1 MDMKKYIVITLMTL
15 AAFTGCQDFLVE
27 EPILSQSNELT
38 FSSYE
43 GLDKAVVGAYAPLAS
58 TNWYGADFIIRNELK
73 TANGKKWIGTSYDSG
88 RCNDLY
94 NINQSA
100 NNTSALWGTAYYVIS
115 AVNNVIDNLEGKETE
130 TVTAQDLNNLKAECL
145 FLRALAHYD
154 LVRTY
159 AQPYSYTADASHLG
173 VPVVLHTDPTAKPA
187 RNTVAEV
194 YAQVIADLAE
204 AEQIIAPAY
213 VRTGVKD
220 AKGVVTLEAIQ
231 ALLSRVY
238 LYAQQWQN
246 AADYATKVI
255 NSKKFT
261 LWTAEDVK
269 DAACYTV
276 DVPTGGEVIFEIY
289 GDKSNAYDGYHDG
302 LAPMCGPDGYADAG
316 ASTDL
321 KNLYSADDVRGTLFQ
336 EKDGVL
342 WTAKYKGKGLGKPDQ
357 TNTIVLRLSEMY
369 LNRAEAMANG
379 AKVDGCNVLSDLQSV
394 YLNRVEDPSTAA
406 QIGNTVQDVWLER
419 QKEFAW
425 EAHLWFDLGRTGRP
439 MTRVDFVGDDS
450 AKEVQPGDIRWAMP
464 IPFREFGVNP
474 NLVQNEGY
482 N

>member
-1 MDMKKYIVITLMTL
+1 MSL
-15 AAFTGCQDFLVE
+15 AAFTGCQDFLTE

-38 FSSYE
+38 LGSYE
-43 GLDKAVVGAYAPLAS
+43 GLDKAVAGAYAPLAS
-58 TNWYGADFIIRNELK
+58 VNWYGADFIIRNELK

-100 NNTSALWGTAYYVIS
+100 NNTSALWGTAYYLVS
-115 AVNNVIDNLEGKETE
+115 AANNVIDNLEGKESDTA
-130 TVTAQDLNNLKAECL
+130 TAQDLNNLKAECL
-145 FLRALAHYD
+145 FLRALAHFD

-159 AQPYSYTADASHLG
+159 AQPYGYTADASHLG
-173 VPVVLHTDPTAKPA
+173 VPVVLHTDAAAKPA

-194 YAQVIADLAE
+194 YAQVVADLLE
-204 AEQIIAPAY
+204 AEQIIDPAY
-213 VRTGVKD
+213 VRAGVKD
-220 AKGVVTLEAIQ
+220 AKGVVSLEAIQ

-238 LYAQQWQN
+238 LYCEQWQN
-246 AADYATKVI
+246 SADYAAKVI

-261 LWTAEDVK
+261 LWTATDIK

-289 GDKSNAYDGYHDG
+289 GDKSNAYDGHHDG
-302 LAPMCGPDGYADAG
+302 LSPMCGPDGYADAG

-321 KNLYSADDVRGTLFQ
+321 KNIYEAGDVRGTLFQ

-342 WTAKYKGKGLGKPDQ
+342 WTAKYKGKGIAKPDL
-357 TNTIVLRLSEMY
+357 TNTIVIRLAEMY
-369 LNRAEAMANG
+369 LNIAEATVNG
-379 AKVDGCNVLSDLQSV
+379 ATGHDAPAALKALAESRGAAVPTVTSDGVFS
-394 YLNRVEDPSTAA
+394 
-406 QIGNTVQDVWLER
+406 ER
-419 QKEFAW
+419 HKELAW
-425 EAHLWFDLGRTGRP
+425 EGHLWFDLARTGRA
-439 MTRVDFVGDDS
+439 MTRVDFVGDES

-482 N
+482 

>member
-1 MDMKKYIVITLMTL
+1 MSL
-15 AAFTGCQDFLVE
+15 AAFTGCQDFLTE

-38 FSSYE
+38 LGSYE
-43 GLDKAVVGAYAPLAS
+43 GLDKAVAGAYAPLAS
-58 TNWYGADFIIRNELK
+58 VNWYGADFIIRNELK

-100 NNTSALWGTAYYVIS
+100 NNTSALWGTAYYLVS
-115 AVNNVIDNLEGKETE
+115 AANNVIDNLEGKESDTA
-130 TVTAQDLNNLKAECL
+130 TAQDLNNLKAECL
-145 FLRALAHYD
+145 FLRALAHFD

-159 AQPYSYTADASHLG
+159 AQPYGYTADASHLG
-173 VPVVLHTDPTAKPA
+173 VPVVLHTDAAAKPA

-194 YAQVIADLAE
+194 YAQVVADLLE
-204 AEQIIAPAY
+204 AEQIIDPAY
-213 VRTGVKD
+213 VRAGVKD
-220 AKGVVTLEAIQ
+220 AKGVVSLEAIQ

-238 LYAQQWQN
+238 LYCEQWQN
-246 AADYATKVI
+246 SADYAAKVI

-261 LWTAEDVK
+261 LWTATDIK

-289 GDKSNAYDGYHDG
+289 GDKSNAYDGHHDG
-302 LAPMCGPDGYADAG
+302 LSPMCGPDGYADAG

-321 KNLYSADDVRGTLFQ
+321 KNIYEAGDVRGTLFQ

-342 WTAKYKGKGLGKPDQ
+342 WTAKYKGKGIAKPDL
-357 TNTIVLRLSEMY
+357 TNTIVIRLAEMY
-369 LNRAEAMANG
+369 LNIAEATVNG
-379 AKVDGCNVLSDLQSV
+379 ATGHDA
-394 YLNRVEDPSTAA
+394 PAA
-406 QIGNTVQDVWLER
+406 LKALAESRGGTVPTVTSEGVFSER
-419 QKEFAW
+419 HKELAW
-425 EAHLWFDLGRTGRP
+425 EGHLWFDLARTGRA
-439 MTRVDFVGDDS
+439 MTRVDFVGDES

-482 N
+482 

>member
-1 MDMKKYIVITLMTL
+1 MSL
-15 AAFTGCQDFLVE
+15 AAFTGCQDFLTE

-38 FSSYE
+38 LGSYE
-43 GLDKAVVGAYAPLAS
+43 GLDKAVAGAYAPLAS
-58 TNWYGADFIIRNELK
+58 VNWYGADFIIRNELK

-100 NNTSALWGTAYYVIS
+100 NNTSALWGTAYYLVS
-115 AVNNVIDNLEGKETE
+115 AANNVIDNLEGKESDTA
-130 TVTAQDLNNLKAECL
+130 TAQDLNNLKAECL
-145 FLRALAHYD
+145 FLRALAHFD

-159 AQPYSYTADASHLG
+159 AQPYGYTADASHLG
-173 VPVVLHTDPTAKPA
+173 VPVVLHTDAAAKPA

-194 YAQVIADLAE
+194 YAQVVADLLE
-204 AEQIIAPAY
+204 AEQIIDPAY
-213 VRTGVKD
+213 VRAGVKD
-220 AKGVVTLEAIQ
+220 AKGVVSLEAIQ

-238 LYAQQWQN
+238 LYCEQWQN
-246 AADYATKVI
+246 SADYAAKVI

-261 LWTAEDVK
+261 LWTATDIK

-289 GDKSNAYDGYHDG
+289 GDKSNAYDGHHDG
-302 LAPMCGPDGYADAG
+302 LSPMCGPDGYADAG

-321 KNLYSADDVRGTLFQ
+321 KNIYEAGDVRGTLFQ

-342 WTAKYKGKGLGKPDQ
+342 WTAKYKGKGIAKPDL
-357 TNTIVLRLSEMY
+357 TNTIVIRLAEMY
-369 LNRAEAMANG
+369 LNIAEATVNG
-379 AKVDGCNVLSDLQSV
+379 ATGHDAPAALKALAESRGAAVPTVTSDGVFS
-394 YLNRVEDPSTAA
+394 
-406 QIGNTVQDVWLER
+406 ER
-419 QKEFAW
+419 HKELAW
-425 EAHLWFDLGRTGRP
+425 EGHLWFDLARTGRA
-439 MTRVDFVGDDS
+439 MTRTDFVGDPS

-482 N
+482 

>member
-1 MDMKKYIVITLMTL
+1 MSL
-15 AAFTGCQDFLVE
+15 AAFTGCQDFLTE

-38 FSSYE
+38 LGSYE
-43 GLDKAVVGAYAPLAS
+43 GLDKAVAGAYAPLAS
-58 TNWYGADFIIRNELK
+58 VNWYGADFIIRNELK

-100 NNTSALWGTAYYVIS
+100 NNTSALWGTAYYLVS
-115 AVNNVIDNLEGKETE
+115 AANNVIDNLEGKESDTA
-130 TVTAQDLNNLKAECL
+130 TAQDLNNLKAECL
-145 FLRALAHYD
+145 FLRALAHFD

-159 AQPYSYTADASHLG
+159 AQPYGYTADASHLG
-173 VPVVLHTDPTAKPA
+173 VPVVLHTDAAAKPA

-194 YAQVIADLAE
+194 YAQVVADLLE
-204 AEQIIAPAY
+204 AEQIIDPAY
-213 VRTGVKD
+213 VRAGVKD
-220 AKGVVTLEAIQ
+220 AKGVVSLEAIQ

-238 LYAQQWQN
+238 LYCEQWQN
-246 AADYATKVI
+246 SADYAAKVI

-261 LWTAEDVK
+261 LWTATDIK

-302 LAPMCGPDGYADAG
+302 LSPMCGPDGYADAG

-321 KNLYSADDVRGTLFQ
+321 KNIYEAGDVRGTLFQ

-342 WTAKYKGKGLGKPDQ
+342 WTAKYKGKGIAKPDL
-357 TNTIVLRLSEMY
+357 TNTIVIRLAEMY
-369 LNRAEAMANG
+369 LNIAEATVNG
-379 AKVDGCNVLSDLQSV
+379 ATGHDAPAALKALAESRGAAVPTVTSDGVFS
-394 YLNRVEDPSTAA
+394 
-406 QIGNTVQDVWLER
+406 ER
-419 QKEFAW
+419 HKELAW
-425 EAHLWFDLGRTGRP
+425 EGHLWFDLARTGRA
-439 MTRVDFVGDDS
+439 MTRTDFVGDPS

-482 N
+482 